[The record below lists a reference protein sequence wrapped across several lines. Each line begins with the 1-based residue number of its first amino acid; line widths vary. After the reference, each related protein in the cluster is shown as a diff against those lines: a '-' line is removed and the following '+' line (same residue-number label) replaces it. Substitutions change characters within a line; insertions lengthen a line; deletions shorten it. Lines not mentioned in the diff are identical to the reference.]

1 MKILDQIGG
10 LPATSALP
18 RVLVADPAWSF
29 GDSLPGAT
37 RGASN
42 NYDVMGIDDIR
53 NLDIPPLAPDCIL
66 FLWRVS
72 AMVEEAYSVV
82 RAWGFTPKSELVW
95 RKLTSGGKR
104 WFGMGRYV
112 RMEHESCIIAVRGK
126 PKVRDRATRSI
137 LDADEAGMFSAP
149 CEGHSRKP
157 DEFYGLVE
165 TLCEGPYLELFARR
179 QRENWICLGNEV
191 ANSPTTIA
199 VRPG

>member
-1 MKILDQIGG
+1 MRILDQ
-10 LPATSALP
+10 LPANWEPFPLP
-18 RVLVADPAWSF
+18 RVLVADPPWSF
-29 GDSLPGAT
+29 DDSLAKTT
-37 RGASN
+37 RGAAKH
-42 NYDVMGIDDIR
+42 YDVMGIDDIR
-53 NLDIPPLAPDCIL
+53 NLDIPDLADDAIL

-82 RAWGFTPKSELVW
+82 RAWGFVPKSELIW

-149 CEGHSRKP
+149 CESHSRKP